1 MWILKQIKAENFL
14 SYKELSIDIESKKT
28 TLVHGINLTD
38 KGVSSN
44 GSGKS
49 SILEVLCFGITGN
62 SLRKAVNKELIRNE
76 ERSASTTV
84 ILENPVLKKI
94 LKIERSLDTSKPS
107 KVRLYEDGILRED
120 LKDLKPSETDKEILR
135 HLEISYNDI
144 INYYLISKE
153 KYTSLLLSSDTQ
165 KKEVI
170 NRFSKADHIDVIF
183 PKIEIDISLQESKV
197 NSVDVKKNSSLSKI
211 ELLSE
216 QIEELKETDI
226 KVEIDNKIKAIDENI
241 DRNNESIKVFFDKID
256 TCEKES
262 KDFKKDIIIKEKL
275 LLLTETKKETIEEK
289 IKDIHI
295 SIEKKEESFK
305 KKIKAGIDTDIK
317 EISLVIEEVENNVS
331 SVEKNIRD
339 ENRTLNELLK
349 IEAGEIEC
357 PECKHLF
364 LLNDGEVS
372 LDECKVLIKKSKTVI
387 TELEEKLEEERE
399 LLDESRSLL
408 IELKDNLKQA
418 TESFNNSIESL
429 NEDLDNRKKELGAIN
444 DEIDSLNKKIR
455 NLKSSVEL
463 SSENIKQYE
472 ERIKGLKETID
483 NLNEDI
489 KEIESK
495 PDPTIDQIKKLNN
508 QIKEQNELVKG
519 VEKELEIEQLSLNE
533 LIEWKVYFKK
543 FKSFLA
549 NQSLSLIEQQSNSFL
564 KKMKSDNRIRI
575 DGFRELSTG
584 KLKEEISIEV
594 SRDGMTTE
602 SFGKF
607 SGGEK
612 AKIDLACILSMQ
624 TLINSSCMNGGLDLL
639 FCDEILESADDEAMN
654 SIVHSLSGV
663 DKTVLMIAHSQPNEN
678 LSCNKLVVQKE
689 NKISS
694 IVVN

>member
-1 MWILKQIKAENFL
+1 MWSLKQIKAENFL
-14 SYKELSIDIESKKT
+14 SYKNLSIDIVGKKT
-28 TLVHGINLTD
+28 TLIHGINLTD

-62 SLRKAVNKELIRNE
+62 SLRKAVNKELIRNDE
-76 ERSASTTV
+76 KLATTTV
-84 ILENPVLKKI
+84 VLENPVLKKT
-94 LKIERSLDTSKPS
+94 LKIERSLNVSKPS
-107 KVRLYEDGILRED
+107 KVQLYEDDVLRED
-120 LKDLKPSETDKEILR
+120 LKDLKPTETDKEILR
-135 HLEISYNDI
+135 LLEISYNDI

-170 NRFSKADHIDVIF
+170 NRFSKANHIDSIF
-183 PKIEIDISLQESKV
+183 PQIDGDISLQESKI
-197 NSVDVKKNSSLSKI
+197 NSIDSKKNSSLSKI

-216 QIEELKETDI
+216 QIEELKEIDI
-226 KVEIDNKIKAIDENI
+226 KLERDNEIKEIKESIEKNE
-241 DRNNESIKVFFDKID
+241 ESIKSLSEKIKE
-256 TCEKES
+256 CEGES
-262 KDFKKDIIIKEKL
+262 KGFEKDIKDKEKL
-275 LLLTETKKETIEEK
+275 LSSTEVKKETIEEK
-289 IKDIHI
+289 IKNIHI
-295 SIEKKEESFK
+295 SIEKKEESFNE
-305 KKIKAGIDTDIK
+305 KIKVDIDNDIK
-317 EISLVIEEVENNVS
+317 EVNLIIEELTEKIS
-331 SVEKNIRD
+331 AIEKNIRK
-339 ENRTLNELLK
+339 ENSTLNDLLK

-357 PECKHLF
+357 PSCQHLF

-372 LDECKVLIKKSKTVI
+372 LDECKELIKESR
-387 TELEEKLEEERE
+387 EKIQTLEEERE
-399 LLDESRSLL
+399 DECEVLTESQSILT
-408 IELKDNLKQA
+408 ELKDNLRQA
-418 TESFNNSIESL
+418 TESFNTSIEDL
-429 NEDLDNRKKELGAIN
+429 NSDLSDKKKELGEIN
-444 DEIDSLNKKIR
+444 DEIDTLNTKIR
-455 NLKSSVEL
+455 NLKRSNEL
-463 SSENIKQYE
+463 SIENVNEYKEKIEKLEKAIENFKSDIKQ
-472 ERIKGLKETID
+472 
-483 NLNEDI
+483 
-489 KEIESK
+489 IENK
-495 PDPTIDQIKKLNN
+495 PNPIIDQIKKLSN
-508 QIKEQNELVKG
+508 QIKEQNELIK
-519 VEKELEIEQLSLNE
+519 EIDKELEIEQQSLNE

-564 KKMKSDNRIRI
+564 KKMKSDNRVRI

-594 SRDGMTTE
+594 SRDGLVTE

-678 LSCNKLVVQKE
+678 LNCNKLVVQKKDGIS
-689 NKISS
+689 KI
-694 IVVN
+694 IN